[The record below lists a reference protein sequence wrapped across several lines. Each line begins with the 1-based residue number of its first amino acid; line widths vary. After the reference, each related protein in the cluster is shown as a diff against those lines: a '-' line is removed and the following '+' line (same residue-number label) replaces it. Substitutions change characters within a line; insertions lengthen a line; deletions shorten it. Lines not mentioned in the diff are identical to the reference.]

1 VVEMVVAEGTVERK
15 GEEREKNYRVNFY
28 TSKTRGIGRMF
39 LEIILNIYYLL
50 FLKDY
55 CKKLSIPKLFNKD
68 M

>member
-1 VVEMVVAEGTVERK
+1 MNGGGRRHS
-15 GEEREKNYRVNFY
+15 GEKRGGKREKLQSEFLYFQNKRYRKDVC
-28 TSKTRGIGRMF
+28 RD
-39 LEIILNIYYLL
+39 NIYYFL